1 MAVSRPATR
10 RPQLLAPNR
19 GVTHVFI
26 QRAAMFESLSARLQG
41 VIDRLRG
48 QAKITEAD
56 LDASLREIRLALLEA
71 DVNFRV
77 VKDFVARVRE
87 RALGTDLLSGLH
99 PGQQVV
105 KIVHDELMAVLGGER
120 QHLALTGSPAV
131 VMLVGLQGSGK
142 TTTAAKLAVRLRKD
156 GRRPLLV
163 AADVYRPAAVDQ
175 LVQLGDQI
183 GVEVHTRSSG
193 TPALEVARSGLE
205 DARQRGT
212 DVVILDTA
220 GRLHVDEGMMDE
232 LVRVAGVV
240 TPSETLLVV
249 DAMTGQE
256 AVRVAE
262 AFHARLPV
270 SGLVLTKMDGDAR
283 GGAALSIRSA
293 TGLPIVYI
301 GTGERPDGLEAFHPD
316 RLAQR
321 ILGMGDVLSLVER
334 VQETVDRDEAER
346 MTQRMLESRFTLDD
360 FRSQLAQVKKMGPI
374 GQVLQ
379 MIPGAGQ
386 MAGAAQA
393 AVDGGELKRIE
404 AIINSMTPYE
414 RRHSEVI
421 KASRRRRIAL
431 GSGTSTADVNRLL
444 KQFSEMQRLMKALG
458 GGRLPQGSGLRGLF
472 GRG

>member
-1 MAVSRPATR
+1 
-10 RPQLLAPNR
+10 
-19 GVTHVFI
+19 
-26 QRAAMFESLSARLQG
+26 MFESLSARLQG
-41 VIDRLRG
+41 VVDRLRG
-48 QAKITEAD
+48 KAKITEAD
-56 LDASLREIRLALLEA
+56 LDVALREIRLALLEA

-77 VKDFVARVRE
+77 VKEFVGRVRE
-87 RALGTDLLSGLH
+87 RSIGADLLSGLN

-105 KIVHDELMAVLGGER
+105 KIVHDELVATLGGER
-120 QHLALTGSPAV
+120 RQLDLGGRPSV
-131 VMLVGLQGSGK
+131 LMLVGLQGSGK
-142 TTTAAKLAVRLRKD
+142 TTTAAKLGVRLRKD
-156 GRRPLLV
+156 GKRPLLV

-183 GVEVHTRSSG
+183 GVETHSRPVG

-205 DARQRGT
+205 AARQRDK

-220 GRLHVDEGMMDE
+220 GRLHVDDAMMDE
-232 LVRVAGVV
+232 LVRIAGAV

-256 AVRVAE
+256 AVNVAE

-270 SGLVLTKMDGDAR
+270 TGLVLTKMDGDAR
-283 GGAALSIRSA
+283 GGAALSIRSV
-293 TGLPIVYI
+293 TGIPIVYL

-346 MTQRMLESRFTLDD
+346 VAQRVMEARFSLED
-360 FRSQLAQVKKMGPI
+360 FKSQLQQIKKMGPI
-374 GQVLQ
+374 GQLVG

-386 MAGAAQA
+386 IAGAAQT
-393 AVDGGELKRIE
+393 AVDNGELSRIE
-404 AIINSMTPYE
+404 AIIDSMTAEE
-414 RRHSEVI
+414 RRHPELI
-421 KASRRRRIAL
+421 KASRRRRIAS

-444 KQFSEMQRLMKALG
+444 KQFSEMQRLMRSLGAGRQPAGAFRGLLG
-458 GGRLPQGSGLRGLF
+458 GR
-472 GRG
+472 